1 MAQDDKILSVR
12 ISKKAHAR
20 LLKLAALK
28 GVRMSDIA
36 RHLLYN
42 EVDIDCPLPS
52 PVEDDGWEPTKQ

>member
-12 ISKKAHAR
+12 ISKKAHTR
-20 LLKLAALK
+20 LFKLAASR

-36 RHLLYN
+36 RNLLYT
-42 EVDIDCPLPS
+42 EVDIDCPLPF